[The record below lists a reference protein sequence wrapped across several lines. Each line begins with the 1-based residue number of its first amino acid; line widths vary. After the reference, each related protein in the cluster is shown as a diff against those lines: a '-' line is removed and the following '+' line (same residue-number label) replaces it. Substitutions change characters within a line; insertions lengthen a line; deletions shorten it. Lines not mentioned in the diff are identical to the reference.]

1 MTVEPI
7 LGSVWGPGNPVTFAK
22 GGPDPLLM
30 HSRPADGRGGNAEHA
45 VGFLQPKLPPTLIL
59 RREKWWAD
67 GSCNGRE
74 GGKATD
80 HVIMR
85 GKKTILPR

>member
-22 GGPDPLLM
+22 GGTDPVLM
-30 HSRPADGRGGNAEHA
+30 HSRPAIVGQRTAVAANAEHA

-59 RREKWWAD
+59 RREKW
-67 GSCNGRE
+67 
-74 GGKATD
+74 
-80 HVIMR
+80 
-85 GKKTILPR
+85 